1 VGIKLI
7 RSSPYYSQANGQADA
22 SNQRLIKLIK
32 SKIDEHPRRRHEV
45 LSEAL
50 WAHHI
55 LCHGATKTSPYH
67 LVYGQEAVL
76 PWEITAGSRRVKF
89 QNDLTA
95 EEYAA
100 LMNDN
105 IEDLTKFRLWS
116 LERIK
121 ENKAKVA
128 RAYNKKVK
136 LKEFQI
142 GELVWEAVLPLGTKD
157 ATYGKWSPN

>member
-1 VGIKLI
+1 V
-7 RSSPYYSQANGQADA
+7 
-22 SNQRLIKLIK
+22 
-32 SKIDEHPRRRHEV
+32 E
-45 LSEAL
+45 
-50 WAHHI
+50 
-55 LCHGATKTSPYH
+55 
-67 LVYGQEAVL
+67 
-76 PWEITAGSRRVKF
+76 F

-105 IEDLTKFRLWS
+105 IKDLMELMLRS

-136 LKEFQI
+136 LKEFQVRFGMGSSVTI
-142 GELVWEAVLPLGTKD
+142 GNQGRGL
-157 ATYGKWSPN
+157 